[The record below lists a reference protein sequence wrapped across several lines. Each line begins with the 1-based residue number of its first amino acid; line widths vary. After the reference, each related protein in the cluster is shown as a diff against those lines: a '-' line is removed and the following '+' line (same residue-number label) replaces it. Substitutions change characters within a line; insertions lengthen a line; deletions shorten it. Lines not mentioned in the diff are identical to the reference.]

1 MLRVCTLETRWGKLR
16 FTSVLFLLQTYNLS
30 PIMRKTNMFRLGT
43 FYEISIQYSWKLSK
57 TKSETPHSQEEPL
70 ETWWL
75 NVTSDPG
82 WDPGI
87 EKRILGENEGYLL
100 DVCAQLLQSC
110 PTLCDAMDCR
120 QLGSSVHGISQAR
133 ILEWVATPSSRV
145 SSQPKDLTCV
155 SCTGRW
161 ILYPL
166 GHLWT
171 LVNNNTLESVH

>member
-1 MLRVCTLETRWGKLR
+1 MCVLDRWDEDGILLVWSSSPEPTISFKSWGKH
-16 FTSVLFLLQTYNLS
+16 QANATYG
-30 PIMRKTNMFRLGT
+30 RV
-43 FYEISIQYSWKLSK
+43 YEMPDQYSWKLSK